1 MPLPIVLIGGG
12 GHARVVADIIELI
25 GAYCII
31 GFTELRQE
39 CLLARKS
46 LPYLGNDEVLPELVR
61 KGITNAAIGVAGFKN
76 NLRRN
81 LYSRCLNLGFDLPT
95 LCHPG
100 AILARSALI
109 GGGTVVMASSI
120 INPGVIINENV
131 IINTGAIIE
140 HDCRIGHSAQIGP
153 GAVLCGNV
161 TVGEEAFIGAGACII
176 QGVNVGA
183 GSFIG
188 AGAVVTK
195 DVPPGVTVA
204 GNPARIIKSNGAIP

>member
-12 GHARVVADIIELI
+12 GHARVVAGIIELI
-25 GAYCII
+25 GTYCII

-39 CLLARKS
+39 SLLGVCGLS
-46 LPYLGNDEVLPELVR
+46 YLGNDEVLPELIG
-61 KGITNAAIGVAGFKN
+61 KGITNAAIGVAGFN
-76 NLRRN
+76 NNWRRE
-81 LYSRCLNLGFDLPT
+81 LYNRCLQLGFDLPA
-95 LCHPG
+95 LCHPR
-100 AILARSALI
+100 AIVARDVLI
-109 GGGTVVMASSI
+109 GGGTVIVAGSI
-120 INPGVIINENV
+120 INPGVTINENV
-131 IINTGAIIE
+131 IINTGAIVE

-153 GAVLCGNV
+153 GAILCGNV

-183 GSFIG
+183 GAFIG

-204 GNPARIIKSNGAIP
+204 GNPARIIRGAN